1 MLKLI
6 RSGEG
11 LWESPESLTNNRS
24 FFFGDGFFE
33 TIRIGP
39 SAFFPLAA
47 IHADRIKRSAIAL
60 GFPDFFEMDQAGL
73 LNLIFEFLPENLEG
87 DFRLKLLFFRKGEG
101 AYAPLADST
110 IGIYA
115 ELQPLSLPFFTFLDK
130 TGIGESLYIRPNEFG
145 WIKSSSALQYVLAG
159 IERQK
164 RGLDEIILSSPEGF
178 VVEGSYTSI
187 CWKESNCICF
197 PSRQL
202 GGIDS
207 SQRRFIEGFFRECG
221 IVFSE
226 VNQAASELLEKADWI
241 CFASGLGLRF
251 FMGKENSRQVPDE
264 FSGFPVDGFSL
275 KIAPAN
281 N

>member
-6 RSGEG
+6 RSGDG
-11 LWESPESLTNNRS
+11 LWESSDSLTNNRS

-33 TIRIGP
+33 TMRIGP

-60 GFPDFFEMDQAGL
+60 GFPDFFDMDQAGL
-73 LNLIFEFLPENLEG
+73 LNLIFEFLPENLKG

-110 IGIYA
+110 TGIYA

-130 TGIGESLYIRPNEFG
+130 TGIAESLYIRPNEFG

-164 RGLDEIILSSPEGF
+164 RGLDEIILCSPDGY
-178 VVEGSYTSI
+178 VVEGSFTSI
-187 CWKESNCICF
+187 CWKESKHICF

-207 SQRRFIEGFFRECG
+207 SQRRFIEVFFREYG
-221 IVFSE
+221 IAFSE

-264 FSGFPVDGFSL
+264 FSGFPVEGFAL
-275 KIAPAN
+275 KNELTN

>member
-6 RSGEG
+6 RSGDG
-11 LWESPESLTNNRS
+11 LWESPDSLTDNRS

-33 TIRIGP
+33 TMRIGP

-47 IHADRIKRSAIAL
+47 FHADRIKRSAIAL
-60 GFPDFFEMDQAGL
+60 DFPDFTEMDQAAL
-73 LNLIFEFLPENLEG
+73 LNLIFEFLPQKIEA
-87 DFRLKLLFFRKGEG
+87 DQRLKLLFFRKGAG
-101 AYAPLADST
+101 AYAPDATCSV
-110 IGIYA
+110 GIYA
-115 ELQPLSLPFFTFLDK
+115 ELQPLSLPFFTFLDE
-130 TGIGESLYIRPNEFG
+130 TGIAESLYIRPNECG

-164 RGLDEIILSSPEGF
+164 RGLDEIILCSPEGF

-187 CWKESNCICF
+187 CWKESNRICF

-202 GGIDS
+202 GGIDGC
-207 SQRRFIEGFFRECG
+207 QRRFIEGFFRESG
-221 IVFSE
+221 IAFSE
-226 VNQAASELLEKADWI
+226 EVQAASELLKKADWV

-251 FMGKENSRQVPDE
+251 FMGNGKVKQVPDE
-264 FSGFPVDGFSL
+264 FSGFPVEGFAL
-275 KIAPAN
+275 KNELTN

>member
-6 RSGEG
+6 RSGDG
-11 LWESPESLTNNRS
+11 LWENPDSLTDNRS

-33 TIRIGP
+33 TMRIGP

-47 IHADRIKRSAIAL
+47 IHADRIRRSAIAL
-60 GFPDFFEMDQAGL
+60 GFSDFFDMDQAAL
-73 LNLIFEFLPENLEG
+73 LNLIFEFLPEKMEG

-101 AYAPLADST
+101 AYAPLGDCT
-110 IGIYA
+110 TGIYA

-130 TGIGESLYIRPNEFG
+130 TGIAESLYIRPNEFA
-145 WIKSSSALQYVLAG
+145 WIKSSSALQYVLVG

-164 RGLDEIILSSPEGF
+164 RGLDEIILRSPDGY
-178 VVEGSYTSI
+178 VVEGSFTSI
-187 CWKESNCICF
+187 CWKESNRICF

-202 GGIDS
+202 GGIDGC
-207 SQRRFIEGFFRECG
+207 QRRFIEGFFRDSG
-221 IVFSE
+221 IAFIE
-226 VNQAASELLEKADWI
+226 VNKEASELLEKADWI

-251 FMGKENSRQVPDE
+251 FMGKVNSRQLPDE
-264 FSGFPVDGFSL
+264 FSGFPVDGFYL
-275 KIAPAN
+275 KSAPAN